1 MKITRLAAALSL
13 SLITLSTAQAAKY
26 RIVEIPLSE
35 KGVQAFAG
43 KINESGDVVTTVQTP
58 INPPIDIELIN
69 FDNDFLVNNL
79 TDLNAAQVGNIN
91 TDDLLTLFNFVKTG
105 AGNQFFQQL
114 ADIQSHVYDGSDT
127 QPVLGFDVIDA
138 ELEGFTFSNN
148 TIAYGINNSSAIV
161 GVSSDPFYK
170 VDYRTDAGVDL
181 TFVVNDFNNRAFLD
195 INNQTIEILPPD
207 ETAGGVSQA
216 FDINNSFEVAGYAT
230 TEVTEGFESLV
241 EGCEEEELRGDLPLE
256 SCIRTVLSGGIEAN
270 FQRRG
275 MIWQFDASGS
285 LLDERELG
293 LLLTPPPGDETL
305 FVSRAVAINDN
316 GLAVGTSQDYVIDG
330 NSFTRTYAAIFD
342 GDQVHGYTNKQEYT
356 TSVALDINNDNIVVG
371 SMNLFINGTERSKF
385 YYYDYDAE
393 ILTFPDDFF
402 ESSASIAR
410 AINNNGLV
418 VGEGQVDTDL
428 IGSRRSEAFLYNIS
442 EDSFQNVND
451 LVSCDT
457 PYTIVQAND
466 INDNDEISA
475 TAVVFRERKNII
487 GEIDLNDQGNVI
499 REGMSV
505 AVKLIPIIGGEI
517 DDCQL
522 EPDTLERKS
531 GSTTIWSLL
540 LLLPIAIFNR
550 KRKTM

>member
-13 SLITLSTAQAAKY
+13 SIITLSTAHAAKY
-26 RIVEIPLSE
+26 RVVEIPLSE

-43 KINESGDVVTTVQTP
+43 KINDAGDVVTSVQTP
-58 INPPIDIELIN
+58 INPPIDIELID
-69 FDNDFLVNNL
+69 FDNDFLVNSL

-91 TDDLLTLFNFVKTG
+91 TDDLLILFNFVKTG

-127 QPVLGFDVIDA
+127 QPIRGFDVIDA
-138 ELEGFTFSNN
+138 ELEGYTFSNN
-148 TIAYGINNSSAIV
+148 TVAFGINNSSAIV

-170 VDYRTDAGVDL
+170 VDYRNESGIDL
-181 TFVVNDFNNRAFLD
+181 TFVVNDFNNRGFLE
-195 INNQTIEILPPD
+195 INNQIIEILPPD
-207 ETAGGVSQA
+207 VTAGGVSQA
-216 FDINNSFEVAGYAT
+216 LDINNSFEVTGFAT

-241 EGCEEEELRGDLPLE
+241 EACEDDQLRGDLPFE
-256 SCIRTVLSGGIEAN
+256 SCFRTILSGGIEAN
-270 FQRRG
+270 FQRRA
-275 MIWQFDASGS
+275 MIWQFDASGN
-285 LLDERELG
+285 LVDERELG

-305 FVSRAVAINDN
+305 FASRAVAINDN
-316 GLAVGTSQDYVIDG
+316 GVAVGSSQDYVVDG
-330 NSFTRTYAAIFD
+330 NTFTRNYAAVYD
-342 GDQVHGYTNKQEYT
+342 GDQVHGFTNKQEYI

-393 ILTFPDDFF
+393 VLTFPDDFF
-402 ESSASIAR
+402 ESSASVAR
-410 AINNNGLV
+410 AINNNGKV

-428 IGSRRSEAFLYNIS
+428 IGSRRSEAFLYDID

-451 LVSCDT
+451 LLSCDT

-475 TAVVFRERKNII
+475 TAVIFRERKNII

-505 AVKLIPIIGGEI
+505 AVKLVPILGGEI
-517 DDCQL
+517 DDCRL

-531 GSTTIWSLL
+531 GSTSIWTLL
-540 LLLPIAIFNR
+540 LLMPFLLMNR
-550 KRKTM
+550 QRSR